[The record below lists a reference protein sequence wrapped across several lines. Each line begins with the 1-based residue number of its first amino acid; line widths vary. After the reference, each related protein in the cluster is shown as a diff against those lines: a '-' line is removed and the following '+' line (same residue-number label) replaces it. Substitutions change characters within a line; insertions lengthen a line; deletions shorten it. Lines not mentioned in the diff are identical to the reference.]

1 MDLRIIIKLLG
12 GLLSLLSLSLL
23 VPGIYGMTHQETAG
37 SYLIMTAMGCSLIGA
52 LAYLSQ
58 KKYRKELNHRT
69 GIALVGLAWIGT
81 AIIGAIP
88 FYLSD
93 PSLHFLDA
101 LFESTS
107 GFTGT
112 GASILTDLESTP
124 RTILLWRSMT
134 QWIGGMG
141 IVLFFIAI
149 LPIFGL
155 GGVQL
160 FRAET
165 PGPSKDKITPRV
177 RDTAK
182 MLWGLY
188 LGLTLTLAFFLY
200 MAGMSPFDAINH
212 AMTTTSTGGFSTKS
226 SGIAYF
232 DNTLIEYILIVFML
246 LCSINFSLHFRL
258 FLSGTISAL
267 FSTEAKWYFTIVGI
281 MVSIFTLTL
290 WRSDGALIESFRDA
304 AFTVICTASSTGF
317 TNVNYES
324 WPAGLHFLLIL
335 LMVMG
340 GMSGSTAGGLKCIRI
355 VTAIKQLLKELKRV
369 VHPRGLY
376 AIKVNHHAVS
386 DDVINAIWGFI
397 FLYITVLITVSSIL
411 CFQGLDLI
419 SATTASISALSN
431 IGPALGELGPYDN
444 YAALPLISKSALIA
458 GMLLGRLEFYTII
471 VLFTFEYWRK

>member
-12 GLLSLLSLSLL
+12 GLLSLLSLTLL
-23 VPGIYGMTHQETAG
+23 VPGLYGMTHQEPAG
-37 SYLIMTAMGCSLIGA
+37 SNLIMSAIGCSLIGA

-188 LGLTLTLAFFLY
+188 LGLTLILAFCLY
-200 MAGMSPFDAINH
+200 VAGMSPFDAINH

-226 SGIAYF
+226 TGIAHF
-232 DNTLIEYILIVFML
+232 NNPLIEDILIIFML
-246 LCSINFSLHFRL
+246 LCSINFALHFRL
-258 FLSGTISAL
+258 FLSGSVSAL
-267 FSTEAKWYFTIVGI
+267 FSTEARWYFTIIVI
-281 MVSIFTLTL
+281 AVSIFTLTL
-290 WRSDGALIESFRDA
+290 WQSEGTFIESFREA

-317 TNVNYES
+317 TNVDYTS
-324 WPAGLHFLLIL
+324 WPVGLHFLLIL

-369 VHPRGLY
+369 VHPRALY
-376 AIKVNHHAVS
+376 AIKINQHAVS

-411 CFQGLDLI
+411 CFQGLDLV

-471 VLFTFEYWRK
+471 VLFTVEYWKK

>member
-12 GLLSLLSLSLL
+12 GLLSLLSLTLL
-23 VPGIYGMTHQETAG
+23 VPGIYGMTHHEAAG
-37 SYLIMTAMGCSLIGA
+37 SNLIMSAIGCSLFGA

-58 KKYRKELNHRT
+58 KNYRKELNHRT

-93 PSLHFLDA
+93 PSIHFLDA

-124 RTILLWRSMT
+124 RSILLWRSMT

-188 LGLTLTLAFFLY
+188 LGLTLLLTFLLY
-200 MAGMSPFDAINH
+200 IAGMSPFDAVNH

-226 SGIAYF
+226 TGIAHF
-232 DNTLIEYILIVFML
+232 NNPLIEDILIVFML

-258 FLSGTISAL
+258 FLSGSVSAL

-290 WRSDGALIESFRDA
+290 WRSDGAVIESFRDA

-376 AIKVNHHAVS
+376 AIKINQHAVS

-397 FLYITVLITVSSIL
+397 FLYITVLIGVSSIL
-411 CFQGLDLI
+411 CFQGLDLV

-444 YAALPLISKSALIA
+444 YSALPFLSKGALVA

-471 VLFTFEYWRK
+471 VLFTVEYWRK